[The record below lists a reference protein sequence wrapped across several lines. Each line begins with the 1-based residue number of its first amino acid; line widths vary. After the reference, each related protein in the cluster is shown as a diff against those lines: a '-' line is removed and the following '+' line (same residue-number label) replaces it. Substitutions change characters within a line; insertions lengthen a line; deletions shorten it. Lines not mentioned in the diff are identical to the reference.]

1 MREVELK
8 SVARDPDA
16 VIAALVEAGA
26 EPAFAGTLSDRR
38 FDTPDRT
45 LAARDLMLRLRIYS
59 NGGGQ
64 RASLEFKGPTQ
75 YAESYKVRDE
85 LGTDVQD
92 ADVVVLLLEQLGYVV
107 TREID
112 REIAQYAC
120 RGAMVRVERYPRM
133 DALVEVEGTA
143 STIEAAITTTGLPR
157 AGFTAERLVDFV
169 RRFELR
175 TGQRAAIC
183 DRELAGDYRYGPA
196 DA

>member
-16 VIAALVEAGA
+16 VIAALVAAGA
-26 EPAFAGTLSDRR
+26 EPAFAGRLSDRR
-38 FDTPDRT
+38 FDTPDRSLT
-45 LAARDLMLRLRIYS
+45 ARDLMLRLRIYS
-59 NGGGQ
+59 NAGGH

-75 YAESYKVRDE
+75 YAESYKVREE
-85 LGTDVQD
+85 LGTDVQN

-112 REIAQYAC
+112 RDIAQFAC
-120 RGAMVRVERYPRM
+120 RGATVRVERYPRM

-143 STIEAAITTTGLPR
+143 STIEAAIATIGLPR

-169 RRFELR
+169 RQFELR
-175 TGQRAAIC
+175 TGKRAAIC

-196 DA
+196 DG